1 VATFLLVH
9 GTFAKS
15 AHWPAL
21 QKGLA
26 EAARATGETAYF
38 KQLSWS
44 GQNRAAARQGA
55 ASAILKS
62 VQDIQSNSNN
72 ERIFLIGHSHGGSA
86 IAYFLKQ
93 YTEVAKTLNGC
104 AFLST
109 PFIAM
114 RPRNKAIAHAVFF
127 FLLLVFQFYWQLAYI
142 SALVWT
148 MGIVVALIC
157 ITLISKSYGSPNF
170 LEQTIRQQTADIP
183 PGNYFIIR
191 CSGDEA
197 AAALSA
203 AQFINWLN
211 MKASKMLML
220 LQGGKGP
227 LGFLFSIGVVGLLLY
242 APYLFWTNL
251 MPMFAA
257 HGGIVDYF
265 KWATLTQKDAVAS
278 VLSLSVVVAA
288 CLLALCL
295 LLAFFIVLIQALTS
309 RVFGWTRLGTGFLV
323 ELAIE
328 PVPFGNHSLVHVDWN
343 AESTGSGDLAH
354 SWTYAHPTAIRH
366 LQDWVKA
373 SLAEH
378 RPSSAKNPEPQ
389 TLQSTDPV

>member
-93 YTEVAKTLNGC
+93 YTEVEKTLNGC

-127 FLLLVFQFYWQLAYI
+127 FLYWFSSFI
-142 SALVWT
+142 GNWHTFPPWCGRWALWW
-148 MGIVVALIC
+148 
-157 ITLISKSYGSPNF
+157 
-170 LEQTIRQQTADIP
+170 R
-183 PGNYFIIR
+183 
-191 CSGDEA
+191 
-197 AAALSA
+197 
-203 AQFINWLN
+203 
-211 MKASKMLML
+211 
-220 LQGGKGP
+220 
-227 LGFLFSIGVVGLLLY
+227 
-242 APYLFWTNL
+242 
-251 MPMFAA
+251 
-257 HGGIVDYF
+257 
-265 KWATLTQKDAVAS
+265 
-278 VLSLSVVVAA
+278 
-288 CLLALCL
+288 
-295 LLAFFIVLIQALTS
+295 
-309 RVFGWTRLGTGFLV
+309 
-323 ELAIE
+323 
-328 PVPFGNHSLVHVDWN
+328 
-343 AESTGSGDLAH
+343 
-354 SWTYAHPTAIRH
+354 
-366 LQDWVKA
+366 
-373 SLAEH
+373 
-378 RPSSAKNPEPQ
+378 
-389 TLQSTDPV
+389 